1 MYQNNAQNFNNNATS
16 SIGSIMQNF
25 YNGSFVSG
33 GGNTIKNANYQ
44 MSRDSVNT
52 PFMYDE
58 NSLMNLSNTP
68 SMIRTSKLTRK
79 QDERIISSTKI
90 NGKHNSVMN

>member
-33 GGNTIKNANYQ
+33 GGNTIKNANY
-44 MSRDSVNT
+44 
-52 PFMYDE
+52 
-58 NSLMNLSNTP
+58 
-68 SMIRTSKLTRK
+68 
-79 QDERIISSTKI
+79 
-90 NGKHNSVMN
+90 